1 MAQFTQREF
10 LHLDDLLHMEE
21 MQALFAVDMANHC
34 NDPEIRRLCLD
45 IASKSER
52 HFNTLLQ
59 QLSSQSAQSFQ
70 SSVQTN
76 YTTQPS
82 GYTYGQ

>member
-21 MQALFAVDMANHC
+21 MQALFAVDMASHC
-34 NDPEIRRLCLD
+34 TDPEIRRLCLD
-45 IASKSER
+45 IARKSEQ

-59 QLSSQSAQSFQ
+59 QLSAQGAASFQ
-70 SSVQTN
+70 SSLQPS
-76 YTTQPS
+76 YTTQP
-82 GYTYGQ
+82 GFTYGQ